1 MWLHGWFYLALTEFM
16 VMWRWQNTLQNE
28 FLKWTLIMLL
38 VMCCCQTPM
47 LLLAT
52 VISVKMFEWQ
62 RKEKRCEEIARLHL
76 D

>member
-1 MWLHGWFYLALTEFM
+1 
-16 VMWRWQNTLQNE
+16 
-28 FLKWTLIMLL
+28 
-38 VMCCCQTPM
+38 M